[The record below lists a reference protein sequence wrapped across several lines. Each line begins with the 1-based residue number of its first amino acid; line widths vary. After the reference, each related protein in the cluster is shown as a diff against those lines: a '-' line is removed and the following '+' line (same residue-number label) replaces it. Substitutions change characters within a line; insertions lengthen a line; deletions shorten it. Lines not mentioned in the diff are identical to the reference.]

1 MGSGL
6 DQLTDRTECELTMHT
21 AKRGEPIAIN
31 QALNQA
37 REKLGLNLPT
47 WLAIVMVC
55 VVAFLARFHMLAV
68 VSFPLLA
75 TGCWL
80 VVRKHPKMF
89 QLWALSLSQRSYY
102 DPRKQ

>member
-6 DQLTDRTECELTMHT
+6 DQLSDRAECELTMQT
-21 AKRGEPIAIN
+21 ARRGEPVGIN
-31 QALNQA
+31 QALNQP

-47 WLAIVMVC
+47 WLVIVMVS
-55 VVAFLARFHMLAV
+55 VMAFLAGFHMLAV

-75 TGCWL
+75 TACWL
-80 VVRKHPKMF
+80 VIRKHPKMF

-102 DPRKQ
+102 DPRK